1 MSVRYHYNKKK
12 KINNYQHKENR
23 ESLENISNK
32 NIYKYTKKKP
42 KKIIKNI
49 DLVLNTTNDD
59 KTTRFNTE
67 TSKNINHKR
76 IIKMHKGE
84 STRNNNKLEKL
95 GFSNTYT
102 NFSFGEKNEKSK
114 HNKIKIK
121 SINYISNNDD
131 IKNPSQYNFSQNE
144 SQRQYNIVKYISPSK
159 NLYNNNFIHKTWT
172 NNFLY
177 KKKNSFNNSMR
188 KIKQYPKIS
197 KEDNDESEDE

>member
-1 MSVRYHYNKKK
+1 
-12 KINNYQHKENR
+12 
-23 ESLENISNK
+23 
-32 NIYKYTKKKP
+32 
-42 KKIIKNI
+42 
-49 DLVLNTTNDD
+49 
-59 KTTRFNTE
+59 
-67 TSKNINHKR
+67 
-76 IIKMHKGE
+76 MHKGE
-84 STRNNNKLEKL
+84 STRNNNKLEKF

-102 NFSFGEKNEKSK
+102 NFSFGEKNEKTK

-131 IKNPSQYNFSQNE
+131 IKNPGQNNFSQND

-159 NLYNNNFIHKTWT
+159 NLYNNNNFIHKTWT